1 MIAPIERPK
10 APASSPGILHARR
23 LVASAL
29 LKQRPRPAEGAPSMA
44 AWRAWLFTAWVVV
57 VAAVYFV
64 CMAGLF

>member
-1 MIAPIERPK
+1 MIAPIEKPK
-10 APASSPGILHARR
+10 AAATSPGIRRARR

-29 LKQRPRPAEGAPSMA
+29 LKQRPRLPGGAPCLP

-57 VAAVYFV
+57 VAAVYFA